1 MKSSIKYCTR
11 CVMPETK
18 PDHYYDEE
26 GVCCACRYYET
37 RQEVDFK
44 ARKQELLTIFD
55 RYRSKNGSNYD
66 CIIPCSGGKD
76 STYQTLRALQ
86 FGMNPLCVTATTDR
100 LSPIGRRNIENIKK
114 LGVDYIEV
122 STNPVVRR
130 RLNRLCLEQV
140 GDISWP
146 EHLTIFTIP
155 VRMAVQLNVPL
166 IIWGENSQNEN
177 GGPAAQAENSILD
190 RRWLEEFGGL
200 LGLRVSDLVGHAG
213 IEEKHLIQYTYPS
226 DSELQR
232 VGVTG
237 LFLGHYIPWDGLSN
251 ALLAQAHGFESWPTM
266 VEGSLVNYEN
276 LDNEQMRIHDYFKY
290 LKYGYGRATDWACWH
305 IRRGRMSREDG
316 IELVRKHD
324 GKFPWKYLGVPL
336 EDILKDIS
344 MSLDEFQAVCDKFT
358 NRKIF
363 LSDRKGNLVRES
375 DGSLVKINYDNIE

>member
-1 MKSSIKYCTR
+1 MKSSIRYCTR

-18 PDHYYDEE
+18 PDHHFDET
-26 GVCCACRYYET
+26 GVCCACRYFE
-37 RQEVDFK
+37 
-44 ARKQELLTIFD
+44 ARKELDWDARKKELMAILD
-55 RYRSKNGSNYD
+55 RYRNKSGSNYD

-130 RLNRLCLEQV
+130 RLNHLCLDII

-155 VRMAVQLNVPL
+155 VRVAVQLNVPL

-177 GGPAAQAENSILD
+177 GGPASQSENSVLD

-200 LGLRVSDLVGHAG
+200 LGLRVSDLLGYSG

-251 ALLAQAHGFESWPTM
+251 ALIAQAHGFESWPTV

-276 LDNEQMRIHDYFKY
+276 LDNEQMRIHDYFKF

-316 IELVRKHD
+316 LELVRKHD
-324 GKFPWKYLGVPL
+324 GKFPWKYLGVSL
-336 EDILKDIS
+336 EEVLKDIS
-344 MSLDEFQAVCDKFT
+344 MSLEEFQNVCDKFT

-363 LSDRKGNLVRES
+363 LSDRKGNLVRDP
-375 DGSLVKINYDNIE
+375 DGSLVKINYDNLD

>member
-1 MKSSIKYCTR
+1 MRSSIRYCTR

-18 PDHYYDEE
+18 PDLYFDEF
-26 GVCCACRYYET
+26 GVCCACRYFE
-37 RQEVDFK
+37 
-44 ARKQELLTIFD
+44 ARKEIDWNARKSELLAILD
-55 RYRSKNGSNYD
+55 RYKNKNGSNYD
-66 CIIPCSGGKD
+66 CIIPSSGGKD

-100 LSPIGRRNIENIKK
+100 LSPIGRRNIENMKK

-130 RLNRLCLEQV
+130 RLNRLCLETI
-140 GDISWP
+140 GDIAWP
-146 EHLTIFTIP
+146 EHLTMFTIP
-155 VRMAVQLNVPL
+155 VRVAVQLNVPL

-177 GGPAAQAENSILD
+177 GGPASQSENSVLD

-200 LGLRVSDLVGHAG
+200 LGLRVSDLVGQAG

-251 ALLAQAHGFESWPTM
+251 ALIAQAHGFESWPTL

-276 LDNEQMRIHDYFKY
+276 LDNEQMRIHDYFKF

-316 IELVRKHD
+316 LELVGKHD
-324 GKFPWKYLGVPL
+324 GKFPWTYLGVPL
-336 EDILKDIS
+336 GEILKDIS
-344 MSLDEFQAVCDKFT
+344 MSLEEFQNVCDKFT

-363 LSDRKGNLVRES
+363 LSDRKGNLVRDP
-375 DGSLVKINYDNIE
+375 DGSLVKINYDNVD